1 VNNVQVEG
9 CGRIKETDFFRLRF
23 NQKETKASG
32 KIYEVLKGME
42 EGCLRSWKLCV
53 CGKNWEIAKA
63 MKKKQKNI
71 WQ

>member
-1 VNNVQVEG
+1 MRGGGGEPGRWGKRVNNVQVEG

-42 EGCLRSWKLCV
+42 EGCLRS
-53 CGKNWEIAKA
+53 
-63 MKKKQKNI
+63 
-71 WQ
+71 